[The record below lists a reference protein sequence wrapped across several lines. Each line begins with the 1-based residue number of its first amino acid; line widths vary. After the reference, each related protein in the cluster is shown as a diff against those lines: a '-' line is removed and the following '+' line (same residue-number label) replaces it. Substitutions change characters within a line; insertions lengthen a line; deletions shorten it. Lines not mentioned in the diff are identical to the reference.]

1 MLEALHCFVAVLV
14 FLVAYCSARS
24 EGKPHHTK
32 AGGNGTSWPGGMTQ
46 LLLTK

>member
-1 MLEALHCFVAVLV
+1 MLETLHCFVAVLV
-14 FLVAYCSARS
+14 LLVAYYSSSS

-32 AGGNGTSWPGGMTQ
+32 AGGNETSWPGGMTQ